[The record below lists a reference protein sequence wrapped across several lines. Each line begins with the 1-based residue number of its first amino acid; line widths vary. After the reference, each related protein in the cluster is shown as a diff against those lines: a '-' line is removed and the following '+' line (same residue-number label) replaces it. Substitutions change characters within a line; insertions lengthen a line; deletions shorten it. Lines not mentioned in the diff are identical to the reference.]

1 MGIKVLGCTVL
12 LSIFT
17 VGSVMN
23 NVSGALGNNQTVAN
37 VAENFD
43 SKTNADNKKQDS
55 SNENHGQKDNS
66 KGLVFFENN
75 EGNPS
80 NLNRNLALGGTGVAC
95 LAGGVA
101 LGIKAIGKGKE
112 EVETIVAVKD
122 ESGFNVN
129 ESKPERN
136 HASSVDSGTIGKEST
151 ASEKSENTVSDVAI
165 ELFTYLFLA
174 FIVVFFGSCGFCC
187 FCGHPEILCAAA
199 QHAINSGN
207 SMPTF

>member
-1 MGIKVLGCTVL
+1 MGKRVLGTMM
-12 LSIFT
+12 LSVFT
-17 VGSVMN
+17 M
-23 NVSGALGNNQTVAN
+23 VSALGNVSDALGSNAAAISDV
-37 VAENFD
+37 VGNFNG
-43 SKTNADNKKQDS
+43 KANADNKKQDS
-55 SNENHGQKDNS
+55 SNENHEQKDNS
-66 KGLVFFENN
+66 KDLVFCGNN

-80 NLNRNLALGGTGVAC
+80 RLNRNLALGGTGVAC

-101 LGIKAIGKGKE
+101 LGIKAIGEGKE

-122 ESGFNVN
+122 ESGFNV
-129 ESKPERN
+129 
-136 HASSVDSGTIGKEST
+136 KEST

-174 FIVVFFGSCGFCC
+174 FIGVFFGSCGFCC

-207 SMPTF
+207 SMPNF